1 MHPGL
6 GYRSPVRDSGP
17 ILVIPLGS
25 LQRMRRIYLDYNAT
39 APLLPE
45 ALEAAVPYYTSMWGN
60 ASSIHRQGREARTA
74 IEDARAQ
81 VAQLIGAPN
90 PLDIV
95 FTSGGTEAVN
105 LAIRGY
111 AYGNRSRGQHIIT
124 TGVEH
129 PAALDTCRA
138 LEQRGFELTY
148 LPVDALGRVD
158 PQTLARSIRPQTILL
173 TLIHGHHEVAT
184 LQPLARLVEVAH
196 AHGVRVHVDA
206 VQAVGRVTIDA
217 AAAEVD
223 LLSLTGHKFGGPKGV
238 GALYIRDG
246 LGATMQAVLYGGHQE
261 RERRAGTED
270 IPSIVA
276 LGRACALMHQR
287 LADEAE
293 RLTVL
298 RDRLESGVLSR
309 IPNVRP
315 LGSGGERL
323 PNTVNLGFVGVK
335 GEALV
340 FNLDLLGIAVSTGAS
355 CSSRQGSPSQVLEAM
370 GVPREAS
377 EGSVRF
383 SLGWG
388 TTDED
393 IDRVLDVLP
402 SAVERLR
409 KLSPLP

>member
-1 MHPGL
+1 
-6 GYRSPVRDSGP
+6 
-17 ILVIPLGS
+17 
-25 LQRMRRIYLDYNAT
+25 MRRVYLDYNAT

-60 ASSIHRQGREARTA
+60 ASSIHRQGREARIA

-81 VAQLIGAPN
+81 VGQLIGAPN

-105 LAIRGY
+105 LAVRGY

-129 PAALDTCRA
+129 PATLDTCQA
-138 LEQRGFELTY
+138 LEQQGFDLTY
-148 LPVDALGRVD
+148 LPVDALGRVA
-158 PQTLARSIRPQTILL
+158 PEALARSIRPQTILL
-173 TLIHGHHEVAT
+173 TLTHGNHEVAT
-184 LQPLARLVEVAH
+184 LQPLTALVEVAH
-196 AHGVRVHVDA
+196 DHGVAVHVDA
-206 VQAVGRVTIDA
+206 VQAVGRVKVDVA
-217 AAAEVD
+217 ASDID
-223 LLSLTGHKFGGPKGV
+223 LLSLSGHKFGGPKGV
-238 GALYIRDG
+238 GALYIRAG
-246 LGATMQAVLYGGHQE
+246 LGATMQAVLHGGHQE

-270 IPSIVA
+270 IPNTVA

-287 LADEAE
+287 LADEGK
-293 RLTVL
+293 RLTIL
-298 RDRLESGVLSR
+298 RDRLETGVLNR

-315 LGSGGERL
+315 FGQGGERL
-323 PNTVNLGFVGVK
+323 PNTANLGFVGVK

-340 FNLDLLGIAVSTGAS
+340 FSMDLLGIAVSTGAS

-370 GVPREAS
+370 RVPREAG

-402 SAVERLR
+402 SVVERLR